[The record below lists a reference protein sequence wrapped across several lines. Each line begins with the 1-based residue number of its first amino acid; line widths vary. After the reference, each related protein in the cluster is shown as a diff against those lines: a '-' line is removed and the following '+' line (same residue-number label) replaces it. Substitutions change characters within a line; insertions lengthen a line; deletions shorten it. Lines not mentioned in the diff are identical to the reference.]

1 MRLRAPAI
9 ANAAADA
16 DADANAADSLSSSL
30 FFQTPPLKTTR
41 IFDEE
46 RKDKRGCYYG
56 VLGLLSVSAT
66 PLAGGGDGAEQG
78 ARLRSAGREGAEPAK
93 L

>member
-41 IFDEE
+41 ILTKYK
-46 RKDKRGCYYG
+46 KDFRS
-56 VLGLLSVSAT
+56 LSASW
-66 PLAGGGDGAEQG
+66 GAPRYRPRLSPAAAMEQS
-78 ARLRSAGREGAEPAK
+78 RVRD
-93 L
+93 

>member
-30 FFQTPPLKTTR
+30 FFQTPPLKTMR

-46 RKDKRGCYYG
+46 RGDQKRFCFFAAWPSRYRPR
-56 VLGLLSVSAT
+56 LSPSA
-66 PLAGGGDGAEQG
+66 AMDQS
-78 ARLRSAGREGAEPAK
+78 RVRD
-93 L
+93 

>member
-41 IFDEE
+41 ILT
-46 RKDKRGCYYG
+46 K
-56 VLGLLSVSAT
+56 
-66 PLAGGGDGAEQG
+66 
-78 ARLRSAGREGAEPAK
+78 
-93 L
+93 

>member
-9 ANAAADA
+9 ANAAAAEAGA
-16 DADANAADSLSSSL
+16 DADAADSLSSSL

-46 RKDKRGCYYG
+46 RKDQTLKE
-56 VLGLLSVSAT
+56 AF
-66 PLAGGGDGAEQG
+66 
-78 ARLRSAGREGAEPAK
+78 
-93 L
+93 